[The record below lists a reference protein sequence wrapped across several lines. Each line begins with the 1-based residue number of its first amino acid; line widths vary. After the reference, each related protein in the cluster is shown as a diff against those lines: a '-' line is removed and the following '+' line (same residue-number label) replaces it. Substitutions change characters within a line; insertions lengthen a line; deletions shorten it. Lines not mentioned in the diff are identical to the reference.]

1 MVGSTAPR
9 VSATIILSKPLLQ
22 RVLDNLS
29 EGGFQLIGPTV
40 RAGAVI
46 LDSIRN
52 ISELPIGWA
61 LEQKAGSS
69 HLVRTHA
76 TDYFGCTV
84 GPHSW
89 KRYLFPPHIDLLTAQ
104 RNGEGWTFE
113 PPQDDSPPFAFIGV
127 RSCDLH
133 AISIQDDVFVNGAV
147 SDPHYAYRRVRA
159 FILAVNCNAAAPI
172 CFCTS
177 MKTGP
182 RVPAGF
188 DLALT
193 ELPESFVI
201 EIGSEAGSNALA
213 GVDWQPASAFDQGR
227 VTQITQRTERQI
239 QRQVTTSDMQQLL
252 YDRIDHPYWDSI
264 AARCLSCGNCTMVC
278 PTCFCST
285 IEDATDLSDTVAER
299 TRKWD
304 SCFTMDFSH
313 LHGGSVRD
321 ETRTR
326 YRQWLTHKFANWVDQ
341 FGTSGCVGCGRCI
354 TWCPVGIDVTV
365 EAAAIG
371 ASGQRNE
378 MNDGHD

>member
-285 IEDATDLSDTVAER
+285 VEDHSDLSGTNTSR
-299 TRKWD
+299 TRVWD
-304 SCFTMDFSH
+304 SCFILDFSH
-313 LHGGSVRD
+313 VHGGNSRP
-321 ETRTR
+321 TIKSR
-326 YRQWLTHKFANWVDQ
+326 YRQWMTHKLAAWIDQ
-341 FGTSGCVGCGRCI
+341 FGRSGCVGCGRCI
-354 TWCPVGIDVTV
+354 AWCPVGIDIT
-365 EAAAIG
+365 EELSTLRSQG
-371 ASGQRNE
+371 AR
-378 MNDGHD
+378 

>member
-9 VSATIILSKPLLQ
+9 VSATVLLAKSVLQ
-22 RVLDNLS
+22 RVLDNLH

-40 RAGAVI
+40 RDGAVI
-46 LDSIRN
+46 LDAIRN
-52 ISELPIGWA
+52 ISELPIGWS

-69 HLVRTHA
+69 RLLRTHA

-89 KRYLFPPHIDLLTAQ
+89 KRYLFPPHLDLLIAH

-113 PPQDDSPPFAFIGV
+113 PPLDDSPPLAFIGV

-133 AISIQDDVFVNGAV
+133 AIAIQDDVFVNGAV
-147 SDPHYAYRRVRA
+147 RDPHYARRRERA
-159 FILAVNCNAAAPI
+159 FILVANCNTAATT

-182 RVPAGF
+182 RAPSGF

-193 ELPESFVI
+193 ELPESFVL

-227 VTQITQRTERQI
+227 VAQIMQRTERQI
-239 QRQVTTSDMQQLL
+239 QRQATTSDLPQLL
-252 YDRIDHPYWDSI
+252 YDRIDHPYWEAI
-264 AARCLSCGNCTMVC
+264 AARCLSCGNCTLVC

-285 IEDATDLSDTVAER
+285 VEEHSDLTGASTRR
-299 TRKWD
+299 TRVWD
-304 SCFTMDFSH
+304 SCFILDFSH
-313 LHGGSVRD
+313 VHSGNSRP
-321 ETRTR
+321 TIKSR
-326 YRQWLTHKFANWVDQ
+326 YRQWMTHKLAAWIDQ
-341 FGTSGCVGCGRCI
+341 FGRSGCVGCGRCI
-354 TWCPVGIDVTV
+354 AWCPVGIDIT
-365 EAAAIG
+365 EELSALRSLG
-371 ASGQRNE
+371 AR
-378 MNDGHD
+378 